1 MPVTLVQWMLR
12 FATLLPLLLF
22 ALMSYGVASLFKKQA
37 ACDRIRKNALATAK
51 RIEYVSVDVTVLY
64 VNISGRLPS
73 VSTCM
78 FGPVLVLPQYIHSQ
92 GGQHDG
98 CD

>member
-1 MPVTLVQWMLR
+1 MLFRCRIAIPLFPPHASVCVPACLQIVEDAVQVPVTLVQWMLR

-51 RIEYVSVDVTVLY
+51 RIEYVSVDVTVL
-64 VNISGRLPS
+64 
-73 VSTCM
+73 
-78 FGPVLVLPQYIHSQ
+78 
-92 GGQHDG
+92 
-98 CD
+98 